1 MRLTVDMRL
10 TRNSCLINGCEI
22 VGGAFA
28 ASAISLIQHGRA
40 SKYFGKRHSW
50 RSHLQAHLAATCQR
64 GTKPWN
70 GRRATTLTKFAVSLL
85 KDATVVGHV
94 PREFLQVFW
103 HFLRHGGTIT
113 CEVTGQR
120 RRGKGLEMPCV

>member
-1 MRLTVDMRL
+1 MRLTVDMPL

-22 VGGAFA
+22 VGGAFV
-28 ASAISLIQHGRA
+28 ASTISLVQHCRA

-70 GRRATTLTKFAVSLL
+70 GRRATTLTNLLSVSSRMLL
-85 KDATVVGHV
+85 LLAMFLENFRRCFGTSSGTEGPSLVKLPVKEGVVKD
-94 PREFLQVFW
+94 
-103 HFLRHGGTIT
+103 
-113 CEVTGQR
+113 
-120 RRGKGLEMPCV
+120 